1 MLAAS
6 EQPFRPL
13 KIALLGYRSN
23 PYSGGQGI
31 YLKYLSEALVGLG
44 HSVDVISGEPY
55 PELAPAVGL
64 VKLPGLNLYAEAN
77 HLTALRP
84 RHLKHWSDVAEWA
97 SMASGGFAEP
107 YAFGRRV
114 ARWLASNGK
123 GYDIVHDNQCLA
135 SGLLQIARSGK
146 PLLVTIHHPITMDRD
161 IALANEPR
169 LKYRLLIRRW
179 HQFLNMQIR
188 VARQLPTILTVSESS
203 RRDIA
208 RDFDIPI
215 DRIHVV
221 YNGIDTETFHP
232 ISGKREPKTLIT
244 TASADQPLK
253 GTQHLMPALRQLI
266 DADPAVRLIMIG
278 RPKPDGATQ
287 GLIDKL
293 GLAGHIEF
301 YHGISAAQITELY
314 ARASVAVVPSEYEG
328 FGLPAGEAMACG
340 VPVVSSDG
348 GALPEVVGD
357 AGIVVPAKSPAAL
370 TQAIGT
376 LLADDLQRA
385 RLAEDG
391 RRRIVRDFSWRGAAE
406 ATVALYGKVIEQ

>member
-23 PYSGGQGI
+23 PFSGGQGI
-31 YLKYLSEALVGLG
+31 YIKYLSEALVALG

-55 PELAPAVGL
+55 PDLDPGVGL
-64 VKLPGLNLYAEAN
+64 VKLPGLNLYAETN

-84 RHLKHWSDVAEWA
+84 KHLRHWSNLAEWA
-97 SMASGGFAEP
+97 SMATGGFAEP

-114 ARWLASNGK
+114 ASWLEAHGRD
-123 GYDIVHDNQCLA
+123 YDIVHDNQCLA
-135 SGLLQIARSGK
+135 SGLLRIARSGK

-179 HQFLNMQIR
+179 HQFLNMQVR
-188 VARQLPTILTVSESS
+188 VARKLSHVLTVSESS
-203 RRDIA
+203 KRDIA
-208 RDFDIPI
+208 RDFDIPA

-221 YNGIDTETFHP
+221 YNGIDSETFHP
-232 ISGKREPKTLIT
+232 ISGSREPKTLIT

-266 DADPAVRLIMIG
+266 DSDPEVRLIMIG

-287 GLIDKL
+287 SLIDSL
-293 GLAGHIEF
+293 RLSDHIEF
-301 YHGISAAQITELY
+301 YHGISAQQITELY
-314 ARASVAVVPSEYEG
+314 ARASIAVVPSEYEG

-357 AGIVVPAKSPAAL
+357 AGIVVPAKSSAAL
-370 TQAIGT
+370 ASAIRS
-376 LLADDLQRA
+376 LLSDDVARA
-385 RLAEDG
+385 RYAEAG
-391 RRRIVRDFSWRGAAE
+391 RARIVEKFSWREAAE
-406 ATVALYGKVIEQ
+406 ATTALYQRVLSS